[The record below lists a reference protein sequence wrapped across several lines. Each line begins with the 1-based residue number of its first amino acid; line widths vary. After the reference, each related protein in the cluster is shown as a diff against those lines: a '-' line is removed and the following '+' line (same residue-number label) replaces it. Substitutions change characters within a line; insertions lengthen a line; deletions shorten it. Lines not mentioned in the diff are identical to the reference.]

1 MITENVRRSELS
13 DAIVAVHKLKTSK
26 QINDNVADI
35 LFRCLS
41 VIGDLQSFGECRD
54 DVEPV
59 RYPAGE
65 EPDCNL
71 CGDYERCAF
80 DREHCTGFIPGTEVV
95 NNAVKRVV
103 KVPTIKMVPKEGAH
117 ILPKSNNLTD
127 EYLTGR
133 AKPLV

>member
-1 MITENVRRSELS
+1 MIEENVRRSEVS

-26 QINDNVADI
+26 QISDNIADI

-41 VIGDLQSFGECRD
+41 VIVDLQNFGEDRCD
-54 DVEPV
+54 IEQVK
-59 RYPAGE
+59 YPPGE

-80 DREHCTGFIPGTEVV
+80 EREHCTGFIPGAEAVGV
-95 NNAVKRVV
+95 AVKKIV
-103 KVPTIKMVPKEGAH
+103 KIPTIKMVPKENAH
-117 ILPKSNNLTD
+117 VIPQSPNLTD
-127 EYLTGR
+127 EYLSGR

>member
-1 MITENVRRSELS
+1 MIAENVTKAEVS
-13 DAIVAVHKLKTSK
+13 DAIVTVHRLKTAN

-41 VIGDLQSFGECRD
+41 VIVDLQNFGDETRN
-54 DVEPV
+54 VEPIK
-59 RYPAGE
+59 YPSGN
-65 EPDCNL
+65 EPDCNV

-80 DREHCTGFIPGTEVV
+80 DREHCTGFIPGAEAV
-95 NNAVKRVV
+95 NNVVKRVV

-117 ILPKSNNLTD
+117 ILPKLNNLAD
-127 EYLTGR
+127 EYLSGR

>member
-1 MITENVRRSELS
+1 MIAENVTKAEVS
-13 DAIVAVHKLKTSK
+13 DALVAVHRLKTSK
-26 QINDNVADI
+26 SIDENIADI

-41 VIGDLQSFGECRD
+41 VIVDLQNFGD
-54 DVEPV
+54 DTRNVEPV
-59 RYPAGE
+59 KYPAGE

-80 DREHCTGFIPGTEVV
+80 DRKHCSGFIPGTEAV

-117 ILPKSNNLTD
+117 ILPKSTNLTD
-127 EYLTGR
+127 EYLSGR
-133 AKPLV
+133 AKPLL

>member
-1 MITENVRRSELS
+1 MIAENVTKSEVS
-13 DAIVAVHKLKTSK
+13 DAMVAVHRLKTANY
-26 QINDNVADI
+26 INDNVADI

-41 VIGDLQSFGECRD
+41 VIVDLQNFGEDRKEI
-54 DVEPV
+54 EPV
-59 RYPAGE
+59 TYAQGK

-80 DREHCTGFIPGTEVV
+80 DREHCTGFIPGSEVIS
-95 NNAVKRVV
+95 NSVKRVV

-117 ILPKSNNLTD
+117 VLPQSVNLTD
-127 EYLTGR
+127 EYLSGR